1 MSWHTSGPWTVDP
14 GQGDYM
20 GAILGASGVPVC
32 TFGYC
37 TTYYPVE
44 GDPPTDADARLIAS
58 APDLLE
64 ALLGIAKDCRRG
76 AHESGMS
83 AAGVQDIARRCDEA
97 IAKAT
102 GGEA

>member
-1 MSWHTSGPWTVDP
+1 MSKHTSGPWTVDP

-64 ALLGIAKDCRRG
+64 ALQQCIDFLPDRGLPGIAKDK
-76 AHESGMS
+76 
-83 AAGVQDIARRCDEA
+83 ARAA

>member
-1 MSWHTSGPWTVDP
+1 MSKHTSGPWTVDP

-64 ALLGIAKDCRRG
+64 ALQGLVLPINNK
-76 AHESGMS
+76 AHN
-83 AAGVQDIARRCDEA
+83 AARAA

>member
-1 MSWHTSGPWTVDP
+1 MSKHTSGPWTVDP

-37 TTYYPVE
+37 TTYYPAFLLRQVPVE
-44 GDPPTDADARLIAS
+44 GEPPTDADARLIAS

-64 ALLGIAKDCRRG
+64 ALQGLVLPINNK
-76 AHESGMS
+76 AHN
-83 AAGVQDIARRCDEA
+83 AARAA

>member
-1 MSWHTSGPWTVDP
+1 MSKHTSGPWTVDP
-14 GQGDYM
+14 GHGDYM

-64 ALLGIAKDCRRG
+64 ALRWLVLPINNK
-76 AHESGMS
+76 AHN
-83 AAGVQDIARRCDEA
+83 AARAA

>member
-1 MSWHTSGPWTVDP
+1 MSKHTSGPWTVDP
-14 GQGDYM
+14 GHGDYM

-64 ALLGIAKDCRRG
+64 ALQGLVLPINNK
-76 AHESGMS
+76 AHN
-83 AAGVQDIARRCDEA
+83 AARAA

>member
-1 MSWHTSGPWTVDP
+1 MSKHTSGPWTVDP
-14 GQGDYM
+14 GHGDYM

-44 GDPPTDADARLIAS
+44 GDPPTDADARVIAS

-64 ALLGIAKDCRRG
+64 ALQGLVLPINNK
-76 AHESGMS
+76 AHN
-83 AAGVQDIARRCDEA
+83 AARAA

>member
-1 MSWHTSGPWTVDP
+1 
-14 GQGDYM
+14 M

-64 ALLGIAKDCRRG
+64 ALQGLVLPINNK
-76 AHESGMS
+76 AHN
-83 AAGVQDIARRCDEA
+83 AARAA